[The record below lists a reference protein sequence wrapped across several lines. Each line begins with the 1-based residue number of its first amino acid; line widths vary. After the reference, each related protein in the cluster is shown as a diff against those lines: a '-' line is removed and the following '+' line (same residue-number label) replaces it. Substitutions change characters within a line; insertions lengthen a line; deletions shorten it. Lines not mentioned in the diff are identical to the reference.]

1 MSQNSGA
8 TSQAGKPLNVGD
20 QCTVLGQ
27 ILTVAATTPT
37 KNAVVTVQLS
47 GSGNTVSVQ
56 AQDIG
61 ASTQT
66 L

>member
-1 MSQNSGA
+1 MANSA
-8 TSQAGKPLNVGD
+8 NSRDGKPLNVGD
-20 QCTVLGQ
+20 QCVVLGT
-27 ILTVAATTPT
+27 IVSIAGGDTG
-37 KNAVVTVQLS
+37 AVVVKLINS
-47 GSGNTVSVQ
+47 GSNVSVQ

>member
-1 MSQNSGA
+1 MAAANSRDGR
-8 TSQAGKPLNVGD
+8 PLNVGD
-20 QCTVLGQ
+20 QATVLGT
-27 ILTVAATTPT
+27 IVSIAGGDTGTV
-37 KNAVVTVQLS
+37 VVKLVN
-47 GSGNTVSVQ
+47 SGNNVNVQ